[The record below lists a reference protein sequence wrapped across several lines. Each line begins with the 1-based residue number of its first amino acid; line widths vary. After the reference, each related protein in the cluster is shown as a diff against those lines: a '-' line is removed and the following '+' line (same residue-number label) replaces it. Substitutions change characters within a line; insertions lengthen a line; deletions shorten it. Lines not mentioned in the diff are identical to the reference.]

1 MRKHLIITIITTCL
15 ITLSGCRPPEES
27 ETVRE
32 KPHMVRIEKIIG
44 CDLPVTVSVVGRLI
58 PNREVVISS
67 QVAGI
72 VMAYKADV
80 GSKILKGNSL
90 VQLDP
95 TDYRLV
101 LEEARATLLSARANL
116 AAAANAFKRARQLL
130 PENVITPEA
139 FDKFEAGYKA
149 SSARAVQLETAV
161 NMAQRQLDK
170 TNINVPFGGYVTKRF
185 VEIGQNIAVGEP
197 VMAMADM
204 KTMRI
209 KVHLN
214 ERDYVHLDKDDPVT
228 VKIEAYPASLFPGKV
243 DKIGIK
249 ADPLT
254 NTFEVEILVENPG
267 IILKAG
273 LTARVFIRTDIIRDA
288 IMIPQSCVLF
298 REDRKEVFIIENKD
312 TAANREIELGR
323 TQGANVRIIKGLV
336 SGDTLV
342 VTGSQYLRSGDKV
355 TIAP

>member
-1 MRKHLIITIITTCL
+1 MTKHLIITIIATCL
-15 ITLSGCRPPEES
+15 ITLPGCSPPEKS
-27 ETVRE
+27 ETIRE
-32 KPHMVRIEKIIG
+32 KPHMVRIEKIIE
-44 CDLPVTVSVVGRLI
+44 CDLPVTVSAVGRLI

-72 VMAYKADV
+72 VAAYKADV

-95 TDYRLV
+95 TDHRLV
-101 LEEARATLLSARANL
+101 LDEARANLLSARANL

-139 FDKFEAGYKA
+139 FDKFEAGYKT
-149 SSARAVQLETAV
+149 SGARAVQLETAV

-170 TNINVPFGGYVTKRF
+170 TNINAPFGGYVTRRF

-228 VKIEAYPASLFPGKV
+228 VRIEAYPASLFPGKV

-273 LTARVFIRTDIIRDA
+273 LTARVSIRTDILRDA

-323 TQGANVRIIKGLV
+323 TQGARVRIIKGLV

>member
-1 MRKHLIITIITTCL
+1 MTKHLIITIIATCL
-15 ITLSGCRPPEES
+15 ITLPGCSPPEKS
-27 ETVRE
+27 ETIRE
-32 KPHMVRIEKIIG
+32 KPHMVRIEKIIE
-44 CDLPVTVSVVGRLI
+44 CDLPVTVSAVGRLI

-72 VMAYKADV
+72 VAAYKADV

-101 LEEARATLLSARANL
+101 LDEARANLLSARANL
-116 AAAANAFKRARQLL
+116 AATANAFKRARQLL

-139 FDKFEAGYKA
+139 FDKFEAGYKT
-149 SSARAVQLETAV
+149 SGARAVQLETAV

-170 TNINVPFGGYVTKRF
+170 TNINAPFGGYVTRRF

-228 VKIEAYPASLFPGKV
+228 VRIEAYPASLFPGKV

-273 LTARVFIRTDIIRDA
+273 LTARVSIRTDILRDA

-323 TQGANVRIIKGLV
+323 TQGARVRIIKGLV

>member
-1 MRKHLIITIITTCL
+1 MKKRLIITIIAFSVAA
-15 ITLSGCRPPEES
+15 LSGCSPPEEN
-27 ETVRE
+27 EAVQE
-32 KPHMVRIEKIIG
+32 KPRMVRVEKIVRH
-44 CDLPVTVSVVGRLI
+44 DLPISVSAVGRLI

-72 VMAYKADV
+72 VTAYKKDV
-80 GSKILKGNSL
+80 GSKVLTGNSL
-90 VQLDP
+90 VRLDP
-95 TDYRLV
+95 TDYNLI
-101 LEEARATLLSARANL
+101 LEEARANLLSVQANL
-116 AAAANAFKRARQLL
+116 AAATNAFKRARQLL
-130 PENVITPEA
+130 PENVITPEG
-139 FDKFEAGYKA
+139 FDKAEAEYKA
-149 SSARAVQLETAV
+149 SSALAAQLETAV

-170 TNINVPFGGYVTKRF
+170 TDIIAPFGGYVTRRF
-185 VEIGQNIAVGEP
+185 VEIGQNIAIGEP

-214 ERDYVHLDKDDPVT
+214 ERDYVHLDKNDPVT
-228 VKIEAYPASLFPGKV
+228 VRIEAYIDTSFPGKV

-254 NTFEVEILVENPG
+254 NTFEVEILVDNPG

-273 LTARVFIRTDIIRDA
+273 LTARVFIRTDIIRDT

-298 REDRKEVFIIENKD
+298 REDRKEVFVIEKGN
-312 TAANREIELGR
+312 TAAVREITLGQ
-323 TQGANVRIIKGLV
+323 TQGSAVRILKGLV
-336 SGDTLV
+336 FGDTLV
-342 VTGSQYLRSGDKV
+342 TTGSQYLKSGDIV

>member
-1 MRKHLIITIITTCL
+1 MTKHLIITIITTCL
-15 ITLSGCRPPEES
+15 ITLPGCSPPEKS
-27 ETVRE
+27 ETVRK
-32 KPHMVRIEKIIG
+32 KPHMVRIESVIG
-44 CDLPVTVSVVGRLI
+44 YDLPVTVSAVGRLI

-67 QVAGI
+67 QVSGI

-80 GSKILKGNSL
+80 GSEILKGNSL

-101 LEEARATLLSARANL
+101 LEEARANLLSARANL

-139 FDKFEAGYKA
+139 FDKFEAGYKT
-149 SSARAVQLETAV
+149 SGARTVQLETGV

-170 TNINVPFGGYVTKRF
+170 TNINAPFGGYVTRRF
-185 VEIGQNIAVGEP
+185 VEIGQHIAVGEP

-273 LTARVFIRTDIIRDA
+273 LTARVSIRTDILRDA

-298 REDRKEVFIIENKD
+298 RENRKEVFIIEKGD
-312 TAANREIELGR
+312 IAANREIKQGR
-323 TQGANVRIIKGLV
+323 TQGASVRIIKGLV
-336 SGDTLV
+336 PGDTLV